1 MSTDQIL
8 SKHKE
13 QCQGAVTSFKRDL
26 SKVRT
31 GRASTGLVDAIQV
44 EYYGSKAP
52 LKQLAQI
59 STPESRMILI
69 QAYDAGA
76 IPGIEKA
83 IQNSGLGLNP
93 SRDGNLVRVSIPP
106 LNEQTRKEI
115 VKQLNKIAEEVRVS
129 IRNHRRD
136 ANEALKKLEKDDGLP
151 KDDGKKAADRIQ
163 KQTDSFID
171 EVDKLFKAKEAEVLE
186 V

>member
-31 GRASTGLVDAIQV
+31 GRASTGLVDGIQV
-44 EYYGSKAP
+44 EYYGSRAP

-59 STPESRMILI
+59 STPEPRMIVI
-69 QAYDAGA
+69 QVYDAGA
-76 IPGIEKA
+76 IPSIEKA
-83 IQNSGLGLNP
+83 IQNSGLGFNP
-93 SRDGNLVRVSIPP
+93 ARDGNVIRVSIPP

-136 ANEALKKLEKDDGLP
+136 ANEGLKKLEKDGLP
-151 KDDGKKAADRIQ
+151 KDDGKKAADKIQ
-163 KQTDSFID
+163 KQTDAFIE

>member
-1 MSTDQIL
+1 MSTDQVL
-8 SKHKE
+8 AKHKE

-31 GRASTGLVDAIQV
+31 GRASTGLVDQIQV
-44 EYYGSKAP
+44 DYYGSRAP

-59 STPESRMILI
+59 STPEPRMIVM
-69 QAYDAGA
+69 QVYDAGA
-76 IPGIEKA
+76 IQSIEKA

-93 SRDGNLVRVSIPP
+93 ARDGNMIRVSIPP

-136 ANEALKKLEKDDGLP
+136 ANEAVKKLEKDGMP
-151 KDDGKKAADRIQ
+151 KDDVKKVTDKIQ
-163 KQTDSFID
+163 KQTDSFIE
-171 EVDKLFKAKEAEVLE
+171 EVDKMFKAKEAEVLE

>member
-26 SKVRT
+26 GKVRT
-31 GRASTGLVDAIQV
+31 GRASTGLVDGIQV
-44 EYYGSKAP
+44 EYYGSRAP

-59 STPESRMILI
+59 STPEPRMIVI
-69 QAYDAGA
+69 QVYDAGA
-76 IPGIEKA
+76 IPSIEKA
-83 IQNSGLGLNP
+83 IQNSGLGFNP
-93 SRDGNLVRVSIPP
+93 ARDGNVIRVSIPP

-136 ANEALKKLEKDDGLP
+136 ANEGLKKLEKDGLP
-151 KDDGKKAADRIQ
+151 KDDGKKATDKIQ
-163 KQTDSFID
+163 KQTDAFIE